1 MTKAKPKAAPP
12 EEKAIAVRDQ
22 PITTK
27 TLAALID
34 TPTIPERY
42 ESVGDLIATILVG
55 REAGVAEMTAINNLY
70 LVNGTVSMSSKLM
83 AGLIFAAGHHMV
95 MKTSAKGAEVV
106 AYRRDQ
112 FTQKLIEVATFTF
125 TEADAK
131 RAGLDEKDTYQN
143 YPSQMYL
150 NRAVSMAARMAYQDV
165 IAGIGYVPEEVGVV
179 DVDSNI
185 PAKAVL
191 VDNVDADDSD
201 VLDLEEI
208 VEVLDGEVVDG

>member
-1 MTKAKPKAAPP
+1 MTKKKAEASDQTL
-12 EEKAIAVRDQ
+12 AVRDQ

-27 TLAALID
+27 TLAALLD
-34 TPTIPERY
+34 TPTIPDRY

-70 LVNGTVSMSSKLM
+70 LVNGTVSMSAKLM
-83 AGLIFAAGHHMV
+83 AGLIFSAGHHMT

-106 AYRRDQ
+106 AYRRDR
-112 FTQKLIEVATFTF
+112 FTQKLIQVATFTF

-131 RAGLDEKDTYQN
+131 RAGLDEKDTYAN
-143 YPSQMYL
+143 YPAQMYL

-165 IAGIGYVPEEVGVV
+165 IAGIGYVPEEIGVV
-179 DVDSNI
+179 DVDSEV

-191 VDNVDADDSD
+191 VDNIDADDSD
-201 VLDLEEI
+201 VLDVDEV
-208 VEVLDGEVVDG
+208 VELLDGEVVDG